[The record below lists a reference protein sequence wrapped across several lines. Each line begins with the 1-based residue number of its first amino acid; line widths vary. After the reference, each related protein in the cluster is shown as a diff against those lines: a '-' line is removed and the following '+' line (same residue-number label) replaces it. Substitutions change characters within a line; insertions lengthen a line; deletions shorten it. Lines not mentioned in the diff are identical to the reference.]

1 MDIKLTADGLAFGN
15 DLALTETLDEKVAQR
30 LVVRLRTYV
39 NTWFLDLDYG
49 VDWFG
54 KVFGKGRSRL
64 AVDTLLKTEILKE
77 LYVNNLISYQSTL
90 VGRQYSATFSVKLI
104 DVTIPTVV
112 TLSLLVNE
120 DGVQITDENGNPLL
134 TNV

>member
-1 MDIKLTADGLAFGN
+1 MDIKLTSSGLSFGT
-15 DLALTETLDEKVAQR
+15 DLALTTTLDEKVAQR
-30 LVVRLRTYV
+30 LTVKLRTYV

-54 KVFGKGRSRL
+54 KVFGKGRSRI

-77 LYVNNLISYQSTL
+77 IYVDRIISYQSTL
-90 VGRQYSATFSVKLI
+90 VGRQYNATFSVKLI
-104 DVTIPTVV
+104 SITAPNIV

-120 DGVQITDENGNPLL
+120 DGVQITDENGNPLV
-134 TNV
+134 TNR

>member
-1 MDIKLTADGLAFGN
+1 MDIKLTSSGLVFGN
-15 DLALTETLDEKVAQR
+15 DFALTETLDEKVAQR

-77 LYVNNLISYQSTL
+77 LYVNNIISYQSTL

-104 DVTIPTVV
+104 DVTVPTVV

-134 TNV
+134 TNL